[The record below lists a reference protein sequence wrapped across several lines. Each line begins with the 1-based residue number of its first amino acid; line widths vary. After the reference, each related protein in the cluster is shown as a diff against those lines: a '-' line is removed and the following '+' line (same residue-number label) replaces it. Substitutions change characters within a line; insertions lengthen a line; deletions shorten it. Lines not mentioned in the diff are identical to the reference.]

1 MEFGRVPVCLSCLS
15 SLRPLEAADI
25 CASCGLPLESPAPH
39 PAAREDQRCGLCR
52 GERAF
57 DIARA
62 CGVYEG
68 SLRSLIHLLK
78 YRKMTPLAIPLAERM
93 RGLIG
98 ALGPVDVV
106 VPVPLYRS
114 RLWGR
119 GFNQALTLSRLIAR
133 PAGLPLSNAL
143 CRRKRTRPQAGL
155 SHGARRRNVEGAFA
169 VRDRGAIRGKRVL
182 LVDDVMTTGA
192 TATACAKVLKRAG
205 AVSVAVLTAARAKH
219 RITVIDGGAAATGAA
234 TAGATGTTSAGA
246 SA

>member
-15 SLRPLEAADI
+15 SLRPLEAADV

-39 PAAREDQRCGLCR
+39 PALREDQRCGQCRR

-68 SLRSLIHLLK
+68 RLRALIHLLK
-78 YRKMTPLAIPLAERM
+78 YRKMTPLASPLAERM

-155 SHGARRRNVEGAFA
+155 SHSARRRNVEGAFA

-192 TATACAKVLKRAG
+192 TATACAKVLKQAG
-205 AVSVAVLTAARAKH
+205 AVSVAVLTAARAKR
-219 RITVIDGGAAATGAA
+219 RITVIDGAAAAGAA
-234 TAGATGTTSAGA
+234 TAGATGTASTGGSA
-246 SA
+246 